1 MKLDLISSQCFAMF
15 DANQSASIL
24 TKLKTQ
30 ATRDVFLYEV
40 FLKRSQSLK
49 NICERVQYL
58 RK

>member
-15 DANQSASIL
+15 DANQSANIL

-30 ATRDVFLYEV
+30 ATRDVFLYQV